1 MKIIVILSSLLFTAS
16 AMAKLKFSSDYPIYL
31 SDESR
36 YGYAQVETALDRAF
50 SYKKPVVLFVHG
62 RGNEPEKSLN
72 GGTFVDGNAVHKL
85 EQQYGVKVVMFNWES
100 SAFLYDRDKPL
111 KRTQAAAASFKK
123 VLRRV
128 SSYMRA
134 NRDKK
139 LTLLAHSMGSIVL
152 QKYIQTYGWEYGS
165 PIFSSVL
172 LTSPDADNKNHYIWL
187 DQVAKVEKVYV
198 TINQD
203 DDILEK
209 STDARES
216 GVLALGL
223 VPIKPFSTK
232 ATYLDLSKMGTLVGA
247 ETGAHEVF
255 NKEGMKDQKNICDV
269 LDALL
274 TSGFP
279 NLAQATAKTSM
290 AGYLNFKFKRDG
302 SASCF
307 K

>member
-1 MKIIVILSSLLFTAS
+1 MKIIVILSSLFFATTAL
-16 AMAKLKFSSDYPIYL
+16 AKLKFSSDYPLYL

-36 YGYAQVETALDRAF
+36 YGYTQVEAALDRAF

-72 GGTFVDGNAVHKL
+72 GGTFVEGNAVHKL

-111 KRTQAAAASFKK
+111 KRTPAAAASFKK
-123 VLRRV
+123 ILAKV

-139 LTLLAHSMGSIVL
+139 ITLLAHSMGSIVL

-165 PIFSSVL
+165 SIFSSVVF
-172 LTSPDADNKNHYIWL
+172 TSPDADNKNHNVWL
-187 DQVAKVEKVYV
+187 DKVAKVEKVYV
-198 TINQD
+198 TINKD

-209 STDARES
+209 STDARDK
-216 GVLALGL
+216 GVFALGL
-223 VPIKPFSTK
+223 VPVKPLSAK
-232 ATYLDLSKMGTLVGA
+232 ATYLDLSKMGTSIGS
-247 ETGAHEVF
+247 ETGQHEVF
-255 NKEGMKDQKNICDV
+255 NKEGLKDQKNVCDV
-269 LDALL
+269 LDALI
-274 TSGFP
+274 TSASP
-279 NLAQATAKTSM
+279 SVATATVATSI
-290 AGYLNFKFKRDG
+290 AGYLNFKYKRDQN
-302 SASCF
+302 APCF

>member
-1 MKIIVILSSLLFTAS
+1 MKIIVILSSLLFATS
-16 AMAKLKFSSDYPIYL
+16 ALAKLKFSSDYPLYL

-50 SYKKPVVLFVHG
+50 SYKKPVVLLVHG

-72 GGTFVDGNAVHKL
+72 GGTFVEGNAVHKL

-111 KRTQAAAASFKK
+111 KHIPAAALSFKK
-123 VLRRV
+123 VLAKV
-128 SSYMRA
+128 SGYMRA

-172 LTSPDADNKNHYIWL
+172 FTSPDADNKNHNVWL
-187 DQVAKVEKVYV
+187 DKVAKVEKVFV
-198 TINQD
+198 TINKD

-209 STDARES
+209 STDSRDK

-223 VPIKPFSTK
+223 VPVKPFSAK
-232 ATYLDLSKMGTLVGA
+232 ATYLDLSKMGTSIGA
-247 ETGAHEVF
+247 ETGQHEVF
-255 NKEGMKDQKNICDV
+255 NKEGMKDQKNVCDV
-269 LDALL
+269 LDALI
-274 TSGFP
+274 TSGNP
-279 NLAQATAKTSM
+279 NVAAATVTTSI
-290 AGYLNFKFKRDG
+290 AGYLNFKYKRDQN
-302 SASCF
+302 ALCF